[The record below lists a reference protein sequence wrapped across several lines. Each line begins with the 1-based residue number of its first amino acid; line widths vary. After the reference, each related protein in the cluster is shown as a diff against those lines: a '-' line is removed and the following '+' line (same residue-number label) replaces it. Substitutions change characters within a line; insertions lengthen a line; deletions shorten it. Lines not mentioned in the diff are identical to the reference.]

1 MNSIDPRAPFAQNDD
16 SAGGAMP
23 RAEDV
28 RAIGDII
35 RDTRNL
41 SAQEVEA
48 ILVYQRE
55 HGVRF
60 GEAAIALKLATSD
73 DVLRALALQFN
84 YAFGGEER
92 QRLSP
97 ELVALNQPFGH
108 QSEAIRAI
116 RAQIMLRSG
125 ADGAGPRVKHAIA
138 VISPDVGDGKT
149 FFCANLAVS
158 LAQLGARTL
167 VIDADLRGPR
177 MHEVFSVTSQ
187 TGLSSLLAGR
197 RGEGVIKAVK
207 GVPNLFV
214 LPVGVSPPNP
224 LELVEGPAFGALL
237 QELLGRFDHVLV
249 DTPAGVYG
257 ADNAVV
263 ASRCGLALIIAR
275 KNASRVESLQDL
287 VHTMVAANAQIA
299 GVVMNEF

>member
-1 MNSIDPRAPFAQNDD
+1 MNTEVPHA
-16 SAGGAMP
+16 SAAAADAAINSSMP
-23 RAEDV
+23 KSEDV
-28 RAIGDII
+28 RAIGEII

-41 SAQEVEA
+41 SVEEVA
-48 ILVYQRE
+48 SILDYQRK

-60 GEAAIALKLATSD
+60 GEAAIALNLATPD
-73 DVLRALALQFN
+73 DVLRALATQFN

-108 QSEAIRAI
+108 QAEAIRAI
-116 RAQIMLRSG
+116 RAQIMLRN
-125 ADGAGPRVKHAIA
+125 AGEPGEARVKRALA
-138 VISPDVGDGKT
+138 VISPDTGDGKT

-167 VIDADLRGPR
+167 VVDADMRGPR
-177 MHEVFSVTSQ
+177 MHEVFAVASQ
-187 TGLSSLLAGR
+187 SGLSGLLAGR
-197 RGEGVIKAVK
+197 RGDGVIKAVK

-214 LPVGVSPPNP
+214 MPVGVSPPNP

-263 ASRCGLALIIAR
+263 ASRCGMALVVAR
-275 KNASRVESLQDL
+275 KHASRVQSLQDL
-287 VHTMVAANAQIA
+287 VQTMIASNTQVA
-299 GVVMNEF
+299 GVIMNEI